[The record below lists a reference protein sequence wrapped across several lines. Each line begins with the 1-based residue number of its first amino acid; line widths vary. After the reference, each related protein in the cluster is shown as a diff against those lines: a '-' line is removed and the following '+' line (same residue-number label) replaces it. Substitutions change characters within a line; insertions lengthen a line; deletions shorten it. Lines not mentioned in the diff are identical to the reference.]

1 MSLNDQFKHGRIP
14 IRPLA
19 LKDKDLASTKELLI
33 DNLGDNPT
41 YHIFIT
47 DDKDRTK
54 LIDITNLIIKEILF
68 PTVNADNMQVTIEG
82 EENPE
87 QPAEEEEPQEE
98 ESPDGVP
105 RFKPEEYKW
114 TSYDGVPRNYVQVLK
129 RLKMFPVNRSEADR
143 NNIGTELDR
152 VLKEHLDNYEKR
164 AENGYKGVI
173 DVIKV

>member
-1 MSLNDQFKHGRIP
+1 MSLADQFKHGRIP

-82 EENPE
+82 EENP
-87 QPAEEEEPQEE
+87 
-98 ESPDGVP
+98 D
-105 RFKPEEYKW
+105 
-114 TSYDGVPRNYVQVLK
+114 TLRNIINFIYNGDIAK
-129 RLKMFPVNRSEADR
+129 R
-143 NNIGTELDR
+143 
-152 VLKEHLDNYEKR
+152 
-164 AENGYKGVI
+164 
-173 DVIKV
+173 